1 MQIVSC
7 TKRNTGDSVDRTEG
21 EIAQQF
27 DDRQS
32 EEWDIVV
39 DVAGASSSWI
49 IKHAPLPSFGSP
61 HPDNENLRCTGEH
74 QIRRVDGSPIYF
86 MATVTYEGPPAGI
99 ANALPDP
106 SLENKKPEKRDR
118 EPFSEEWDTVESQE
132 QIDTDINGDPI
143 ATVLG
148 EQFDPPVTK
157 DVYDIQMTFGKNVQ
171 QKNSALV
178 RAAGKT
184 NSALFKEFGRGQ
196 CLIKSVQY
204 KFLTDPDTD
213 NTYWRQTVTIHARE
227 VPNNNVGNDPVLGPD
242 LWKKRIRAEGY
253 LVKTDGQD
261 EPVTAKDADG
271 NSSPVPVLHD
281 KVTGEQITDPNG
293 ARWYLFQVYDEVDY
307 STLNID

>member
-7 TKRNTGDSVDRTEG
+7 TKRNTGDALDRGRGDLTLFEDK
-21 EIAQQF
+21 QT
-27 DDRQS
+27 

-39 DVAGASSSWI
+39 DVAGASSAWI
-49 IKHAPLPSFGSP
+49 VANAPLPNFNSQ
-61 HPDNENLRCTGEH
+61 HPDNANLRCTGEY
-74 QIRRVDGSPIYF
+74 QIRRVVGSPIHF
-86 MATVTYEGPPAGI
+86 QASVTYEGPPAGQ
-99 ANALPDP
+99 LP
-106 SLENKKPEKRDR
+106 EPESEKTPEQRDR
-118 EPFSEEWDTVESQE
+118 EPYSEEWDTVESQE